1 MLRVSI
7 QCVRLQ
13 RKRVGLGLRTK
24 LGLKSLH
31 VARNRHH
38 KIEMKFEQLII
49 KNIIKIDATRR
60 QIIKLECTK
69 IDPCVYIFKFALE

>member
-1 MLRVSI
+1 MQLRK
-7 QCVRLQ
+7 
-13 RKRVGLGLRTK
+13 KRVGLGLTTK
-24 LGLKSLH
+24 LGLKSIKSLH